1 MTDLAARSARTLL
14 CLALASSAVA
24 CGSMKA
30 AEAPPASAG
39 YSPQADE
46 SGAPP
51 AALMAR
57 GENVASTSEGPG
69 RRSASDASA
78 AGPVDA
84 SAERKIV
91 RDANVRLEVG
101 KEVEIAPALRAVH
114 QVAGQTGGF
123 VFSETKDTVVLK
135 IPAAKLDDALAR
147 VSKVAKVRDK
157 NVSARDVT
165 SEYVDLNIR
174 IDNARKLQ
182 TRLKELLTQTQD
194 VGKVLEVEKELAR
207 VTEQLERLEGQMR
220 LLSQQTTYAT
230 LTVTVEEDVKPGPIG
245 WVFYGAYSGI
255 KWLFVWD

>member
-1 MTDLAARSARTLL
+1 
-14 CLALASSAVA
+14 
-24 CGSMKA
+24 
-30 AEAPPASAG
+30 
-39 YSPQADE
+39 
-46 SGAPP
+46 
-51 AALMAR
+51 
-57 GENVASTSEGPG
+57 
-69 RRSASDASA
+69 
-78 AGPVDA
+78 
-84 SAERKIV
+84 V

-174 IDNARKLQ
+174 IDNARRLQ